1 MKEQDMISIKNI
13 TKIYNKNS
21 SDIPALQDVSLKID
35 DGEMVAVMGTSGS
48 GKTTLLNIIGCMDGW
63 NEGEYFLHGRDVSK
77 LKNDRLDKFRRQ
89 NFGFIFQQ
97 FALLKDYTV
106 RENVELPL
114 RAVSMPKKKRNA
126 IVEDMLGKVGMAQ
139 YVDKIPTKLS
149 GGQQQRCAIARALVT
164 DAPIILADEP
174 TGALDSKTGQEIM
187 DLLVQLNR
195 SGKTVI
201 IVTHNEKIAEQTSR
215 TIYIKD
221 GKVVDALSDSF

>member
-1 MKEQDMISIKNI
+1 MISIKNL
-13 TKIYNKNS
+13 TKIYNENS
-21 SDIPALQDVSLKID
+21 SEIPALRDVSLKID

-164 DAPIILADEP
+164 DVSVILADEP
-174 TGALDSKTGQEIM
+174 TGALDSRTGQEIM
-187 DLLVQLNR
+187 DLLIQLNR

-215 TIYIKD
+215 IIYLKD
-221 GKVVDALSDSF
+221 GKIVDALSD

>member
-1 MKEQDMISIKNI
+1 MISIKNI

-114 RAVSMPKKKRNA
+114 RAVGMPKKKRNA

-164 DAPIILADEP
+164 DASVILADEP

-215 TIYIKD
+215 TIYLKD